1 MGRHHQ
7 PLVADIASVAKG
19 TQSRTHP
26 SGRIAVQ
33 RASDG
38 WRHVAL
44 GASQTT

>member
-7 PLVADIASVAKG
+7 PLVAHIGSTAKG
-19 TQSRTHP
+19 TQSRMHP

-44 GASQTT
+44 DASQTT